1 MEGMNML
8 AQNTSDLKLPPMR
21 MIRRRYTVAPKVDV
35 SAEVS
40 RQWDRIK
47 DNLNLPEGS
56 SVAIGVGSRGIADL
70 ADVVR
75 AVVAKTRQAGYA
87 PFITPAMGSHGGA
100 TAEGQIKVLA
110 KLGITEACVGAPIR
124 ATMEVVSMGE
134 VNGIPLFLDKWAH
147 QAAGIIL
154 INRVKPHTDF
164 SGPTE
169 SGLIKMMAIGLG
181 NQIGAEHHHRLA
193 VIRNMY
199 EIISAA
205 GKELLNQA
213 NFVFGVGL
221 VENQEHATTILRMI
235 LPEELEAIEIELL
248 KTARE
253 VMPKLPLEEIDLL
266 IIDEM
271 GKDISGAG
279 IDPIVTGRYN
289 CGYREEQQ
297 GPNISRI
304 FVRDLTAA
312 SEGNAMGIGQADV
325 TTQGLVKKINAESTA
340 INCLTSCCPQDGKIP
355 LTFDTDREAVAAALM
370 TLRPHTRQDLSMV
383 YIQNTLEL
391 NRLMV
396 SQGCLPNLEG
406 RPNIEIGSES
416 LELEFDSSGN
426 LISPFKIKHES

>member
-1 MEGMNML
+1 M
-8 AQNTSDLKLPPMR
+8 KLPPMR
-21 MIRRRYTVAPKVDV
+21 MMRQRYTVAPKVDV
-35 SAEVS
+35 SAEMN

-47 DNLNLPEGS
+47 NSLNLPEGS
-56 SVAIGVGSRGIADL
+56 SLAIGVGSRGITHL

-75 AVVAKTRQAGYA
+75 AVVTKTRQAGYT

-110 KLGITEACVGAPIR
+110 NSGITEAGVGAPIR

-134 VNGIPLFLDKWAH
+134 VNGIPLFLDKLAH
-147 QAAGIIL
+147 GAAGIIL
-154 INRVKPHTDF
+154 INRIKPHTDF

-181 NQIGAEHHHRLA
+181 NQIGAEHYHRLS

-199 EIISAA
+199 EIISSA
-205 GKELLNQA
+205 GKALLNRT
-213 NFVFGVGL
+213 NFLFGVGL

-235 LPEELEAIEIELL
+235 LPEELEEMEIELL
-248 KTARE
+248 KVARE
-253 VMPKLPLEEIDLL
+253 VMPKLPLGEIDLL

-289 CGYREEQQ
+289 CGYREKQQ

-304 FVRDLTAA
+304 FVRDLTDA
-312 SEGNAMGIGQADV
+312 SEGNALGIGQADV
-325 TTQGLVKKINAESTA
+325 ATRCLVNKIDTESTA

-355 LTFDTDREAVAAALM
+355 LTFDTDRAAVAAALM
-370 TLRPHTRQDLSMV
+370 TLRPHTLQDLSIV
-383 YIQNTLEL
+383 YIKNTLEL

-406 RPNIEIGSES
+406 RPNLYIESES
-416 LELEFDSSGN
+416 LGLAFDSAGN
-426 LISPFKIKHES
+426 LISPFKIKYEA

>member
-1 MEGMNML
+1 M
-8 AQNTSDLKLPPMR
+8 KLPPMR
-21 MIRRRYTVAPKVDV
+21 MMRQRYTVAPKVDV
-35 SAEVS
+35 SAEMN

-47 DNLNLPEGS
+47 NSLNLPEGS
-56 SVAIGVGSRGIADL
+56 SLAIGVGSRGITHL

-75 AVVAKTRQAGYA
+75 AVVTKTRQAGYT

-110 KLGITEACVGAPIR
+110 NSGITEAGVGAPIR

-134 VNGIPLFLDKWAH
+134 VNGIPLFLDKLAH
-147 QAAGIIL
+147 GAAGIIL
-154 INRVKPHTDF
+154 INRIKPHTDF

-181 NQIGAEHHHRLA
+181 NQIGAEHYHRLS

-199 EIISAA
+199 EIISSA
-205 GKELLNQA
+205 GKALLNRT
-213 NFVFGVGL
+213 NFLFGVGL

-235 LPEELEAIEIELL
+235 LPEELEEMEIELL
-248 KTARE
+248 KVARE
-253 VMPKLPLEEIDLL
+253 VMPKLPLGEIDLL

-289 CGYREEQQ
+289 CGYREKQQ

-304 FVRDLTAA
+304 FVRDLTDA
-312 SEGNAMGIGQADV
+312 SEGNALGIGQADV
-325 TTQGLVKKINAESTA
+325 ATRCLVNKIDTESTA

-355 LTFDTDREAVAAALM
+355 LTFDTDRAAVAAALM
-370 TLRPHTRQDLSMV
+370 TVRPHTLQDLSIV
-383 YIQNTLEL
+383 YIKNTLEL

-406 RPNIEIGSES
+406 RPNLYIESES
-416 LELEFDSSGN
+416 LGLAFDSAGN
-426 LISPFKIKHES
+426 LISPFKIKYES

>member
-1 MEGMNML
+1 
-8 AQNTSDLKLPPMR
+8 MR
-21 MIRRRYTVAPKVDV
+21 MIRQRYTVTPKADV
-35 SAEVS
+35 SAEVN
-40 RQWDRIK
+40 REWERIK
-47 DNLNLPEGS
+47 ANLNRPKDS
-56 SVAIGVGSRGIADL
+56 SVAIGVGSRGITDL

-75 AVVAKTRQAGYA
+75 AVVAKTRQAGCA

-100 TAEGQIKVLA
+100 TAEGQIKVLTN
-110 KLGITEACVGAPIR
+110 LGITEAGVGAPIR
-124 ATMEVVSMGE
+124 ATMEVVSMGA

-147 QAAGIIL
+147 QADGIIL

-181 NQIGAEHHHRLA
+181 NQIGAEHYHRLS

-199 EIISAA
+199 EIISSA
-205 GKELLNQA
+205 GKALLNRA
-213 NFVFGVGL
+213 NFLFGVGL
-221 VENQEHATTILRMI
+221 VENQAHQTTILRMI
-235 LPEELEAIEIELL
+235 LPEELEEMEIELL
-248 KTARE
+248 KVARE
-253 VMPKLPLEEIDLL
+253 VMPKLPLTEIDLL

-304 FVRDLTAA
+304 FVRDLTDA
-312 SEGNAMGIGQADV
+312 SEGNALGIGQADV
-325 TTQGLVKKINAESTA
+325 TTQRLVQKIDAESTA
-340 INCLTSCCPQDGKIP
+340 INCLTSCCPEDGKIP
-355 LTFDTDREAVAAALM
+355 LSFDTDREAVAAALM
-370 TLRPHTRQDLSMV
+370 TLRPHTLQDLSIV

-391 NRLMV
+391 NSLMV

-406 RPNIEIGSES
+406 RPNLHIGSES
-416 LELEFDSSGN
+416 LGLTFDSSGN
-426 LISPFKIKHES
+426 LISPFKTKNES

>member
-1 MEGMNML
+1 M
-8 AQNTSDLKLPPMR
+8 MR
-21 MIRRRYTVAPKVDV
+21 QRYTVAPKVDV
-35 SAEVS
+35 SAEMN

-47 DNLNLPEGS
+47 NSLNLPEGS
-56 SVAIGVGSRGIADL
+56 SLAIGVGSRGITHL

-75 AVVAKTRQAGYA
+75 AVVTKTRQAGYT

-110 KLGITEACVGAPIR
+110 NSGITEAGVGAPIR

-134 VNGIPLFLDKWAH
+134 VNGIPLFLDKLAH
-147 QAAGIIL
+147 GAAGIIL
-154 INRVKPHTDF
+154 INRIKPHTDF

-181 NQIGAEHHHRLA
+181 NQIGAEHYHRLS

-199 EIISAA
+199 EIISSA
-205 GKELLNQA
+205 GKALLNRT
-213 NFVFGVGL
+213 NFLFGVGL

-235 LPEELEAIEIELL
+235 LPEELEEMEIELL
-248 KTARE
+248 KVARE
-253 VMPKLPLEEIDLL
+253 VMPKLPLGEIDLL

-289 CGYREEQQ
+289 CGYREKQQ

-304 FVRDLTAA
+304 FVRDLTDA
-312 SEGNAMGIGQADV
+312 SEGNALGIGQADV
-325 TTQGLVKKINAESTA
+325 ATRCLVNKIDTESTA

-355 LTFDTDREAVAAALM
+355 LTFDTDRAAVAAALM
-370 TLRPHTRQDLSMV
+370 TLRPHTLQDLSIV
-383 YIQNTLEL
+383 YIKNTLEL

-406 RPNIEIGSES
+406 RPNLYIESES
-416 LELEFDSSGN
+416 LGLAFDSAGN
-426 LISPFKIKHES
+426 LISPFKIKYES

>member
-1 MEGMNML
+1 M
-8 AQNTSDLKLPPMR
+8 KLPPMR
-21 MIRRRYTVAPKVDV
+21 MMRQRYTVAPKVDV
-35 SAEVS
+35 SAEMN

-47 DNLNLPEGS
+47 NSLNLPEGS
-56 SVAIGVGSRGIADL
+56 SLAIGVGSRGITHL

-75 AVVAKTRQAGYA
+75 AVVTKTRQAGYT

-100 TAEGQIKVLA
+100 AAEGQIKVLA
-110 KLGITEACVGAPIR
+110 NSGITEAGVGAPIR

-134 VNGIPLFLDKWAH
+134 VNGIPLFLDKLAH
-147 QAAGIIL
+147 GAAGIIL
-154 INRVKPHTDF
+154 INRIKPHTDF

-181 NQIGAEHHHRLA
+181 NQIGAEHYHRLS

-199 EIISAA
+199 EIISSA
-205 GKELLNQA
+205 GKALLNRT
-213 NFVFGVGL
+213 NFLFGVGL

-235 LPEELEAIEIELL
+235 LPEELEEMEIELL
-248 KTARE
+248 KVARE
-253 VMPKLPLEEIDLL
+253 VMPKLPLGEIDLL

-289 CGYREEQQ
+289 CGYREKQQ

-304 FVRDLTAA
+304 FVRDLTDA
-312 SEGNAMGIGQADV
+312 SEGNALGIGQADV
-325 TTQGLVKKINAESTA
+325 ATRCLVNKIDTESTA

-355 LTFDTDREAVAAALM
+355 LTFDTDRAAVAAALM
-370 TLRPHTRQDLSMV
+370 TLRPHTLQDLSIV
-383 YIQNTLEL
+383 YIKNTLEL

-406 RPNIEIGSES
+406 RPNLYIESES
-416 LELEFDSSGN
+416 LGLAFDSAGN
-426 LISPFKIKHES
+426 LISPFKIKYES

>member
-1 MEGMNML
+1 M
-8 AQNTSDLKLPPMR
+8 KLPPMR
-21 MIRRRYTVAPKVDV
+21 MMRQRYTVAPKVDV
-35 SAEVS
+35 SAEMN

-47 DNLNLPEGS
+47 NSLNLPEGS
-56 SVAIGVGSRGIADL
+56 SLAIGVGSRGITHL

-75 AVVAKTRQAGYA
+75 AVVTKTRQAGYT

-110 KLGITEACVGAPIR
+110 NSGITEAGVGAPIR

-134 VNGIPLFLDKWAH
+134 VNGIPLFLDKLAH
-147 QAAGIIL
+147 GAAGIIL
-154 INRVKPHTDF
+154 INRIKPHTDF

-181 NQIGAEHHHRLA
+181 NQIGAEHYHRLS

-199 EIISAA
+199 EIISSA
-205 GKELLNQA
+205 GKALLNRT
-213 NFVFGVGL
+213 NFLFGIGL

-235 LPEELEAIEIELL
+235 LPEELEEMEIELL
-248 KTARE
+248 KVARE
-253 VMPKLPLEEIDLL
+253 VMPKLPLGEIDLL

-289 CGYREEQQ
+289 CGYREKQQ

-304 FVRDLTAA
+304 FVRDLTDA
-312 SEGNAMGIGQADV
+312 SEGNALGIGQADIA
-325 TTQGLVKKINAESTA
+325 TRCLVNKIDTESTA

-355 LTFDTDREAVAAALM
+355 LTFDTDRAAVAAALM
-370 TLRPHTRQDLSMV
+370 TLRPHTLQDLSIV
-383 YIQNTLEL
+383 YIKNTLEL

-406 RPNIEIGSES
+406 RPNLYIESES
-416 LELEFDSSGN
+416 LGLAFDSAGN
-426 LISPFKIKHES
+426 LISPFKIKYES

>member
-1 MEGMNML
+1 
-8 AQNTSDLKLPPMR
+8 MR
-21 MIRRRYTVAPKVDV
+21 MIRQGYRVAPQVDV
-35 SAEVS
+35 SAEVN

-56 SVAIGVGSRGIADL
+56 SVAIGVGSRGITDL
-70 ADVVR
+70 TEVVR

-110 KLGITEACVGAPIR
+110 NLGITEIDVGAPIR
-124 ATMEVVSMGE
+124 ATMEVVAMGNA
-134 VNGIPLFLDKWAH
+134 NGVPLFWDKWAH
-147 QAAGIIL
+147 QADGIVL
-154 INRVKPHTDF
+154 INRIKPHTDF

-181 NQIGAEHHHRLA
+181 NQIGAEHYHRLS

-205 GKELLNQA
+205 GKALLNRA
-213 NFVFGVGL
+213 NLLFGVGL
-221 VENQEHATTILRMI
+221 VENQAHRTTILRMI
-235 LPEELEAIEIELL
+235 LPEELEKMEAELL
-248 KTARE
+248 KVAKE

-297 GPNISRI
+297 GPSISRI
-304 FVRDLTAA
+304 FVRDLTDA
-312 SEGNAMGIGQADV
+312 SEGNAIGIGQADV
-325 TTQGLVKKINAESTA
+325 TTQRLADKIDAQSTA

-355 LTFDTDREAVAAALM
+355 LTFSTDREAIAAALM
-370 TLRPHTRQDLSMV
+370 TLRPYTLQDLSIV
-383 YIQNTLEL
+383 HIKNTLEL
-391 NRLMV
+391 TNLMV
-396 SQGCLPNLEG
+396 SQGCLPDLEN
-406 RPNIEIGSES
+406 RPDIQIEPES
-416 LELEFDSSGN
+416 FRLDFDSAGN
-426 LISPFKIKHES
+426 LISPFKIKYE

>member
-1 MEGMNML
+1 MESINIL
-8 AQNTSDLKLPPMR
+8 TQNTDDMKLPPMK
-21 MIRRRYTVAPKVDV
+21 MIRQRYTVAPKVDV
-35 SAEVS
+35 SAEVN
-40 RQWDRIK
+40 RQWDRIQG
-47 DNLNLPEGS
+47 NLNLPEGS
-56 SVAIGVGSRGIADL
+56 SVAIGVGSRGITDL
-70 ADVVR
+70 AEVVR
-75 AVVAKTRQAGYA
+75 AVVAKTKQAGYA

-100 TAEGQIKVLA
+100 TAEGQIKVLTN
-110 KLGITEACVGAPIR
+110 LSITEAGIGAPVR

-181 NQIGAEHHHRLA
+181 NQIGAEHYHRLS

-199 EIISAA
+199 EIISSA
-205 GKELLNQA
+205 GKALLNQT
-213 NFVFGVGL
+213 NFLFGVGL
-221 VENQEHATTILRMI
+221 VENQAHATTILRMI
-235 LPEELEAIEIELL
+235 LPEELEVIEIELL

-253 VMPKLPLEEIDLL
+253 VMPKLPLEEIDLF

-279 IDPIVTGRYN
+279 IDPIVTGRFN
-289 CGYREEQQ
+289 CGYREGQQ
-297 GPNISRI
+297 GPRISRI
-304 FVRDLTAA
+304 FVRDLTEA
-312 SEGNAMGIGQADV
+312 SEGNAIGIGQTDV
-325 TTQGLVKKINAESTA
+325 ATQGLVKKIDPDATA
-340 INCLTSCCPQDGKIP
+340 INCLTSCCPEEGKIP

-370 TLRPHTRQDLSMV
+370 TLRPYTLQDLSIV

-391 NRLMV
+391 IRLMV